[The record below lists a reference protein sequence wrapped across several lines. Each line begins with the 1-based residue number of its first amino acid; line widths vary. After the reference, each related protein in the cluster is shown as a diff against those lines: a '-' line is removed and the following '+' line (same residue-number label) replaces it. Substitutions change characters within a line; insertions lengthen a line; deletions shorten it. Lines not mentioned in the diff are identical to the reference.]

1 MPCPSPRAL
10 VLGGYGLIG
19 ASAMR
24 ALSEAGFDVT
34 GVGRSLAAARLVLPE
49 AQWEIAD
56 LTRLEATDWAQL
68 CAGHDVVVN
77 AAGALQDG
85 AGDDLSAIH
94 EEMPRRLLAGLQGR
108 DVRLVQISAAGVS
121 PEASTEFFRSKARG
135 DASIM
140 ASEVAHVILRPT
152 LVLGQAAYGGTALLR
167 AAAAL
172 PLVDWQMLPEARIQT
187 VALADLSR
195 AIVAAAR
202 GEVPAGTVA
211 DITEA
216 ESRPFP
222 ELVQDMRAW
231 LGVPAP
237 KLRLPLPG
245 FALHLIG
252 HGADLLAGFGWK
264 SPLRSTALRALADGI
279 IGDPTDWEKAGGPAC
294 RSLQQVLA
302 DTPATVQERW
312 FARSYLLLPLIVGTL
327 ALFWMA
333 SGLWPHWDLAV

>member
-19 ASAMR
+19 ASTMR
-24 ALSEAGFDVT
+24 ALSEAGFNVT
-34 GVGRSLAAARLVLPE
+34 GVGRSLAAARLVLPQ

-68 CAGHDVVVN
+68 CAGYDVVVN

-121 PEASTEFFRSKARG
+121 PESSTEFFRSKARG

-172 PLVDWQMLPEARIQT
+172 PLVDWRMLPEARIQT

-202 GEVPAGTVA
+202 GMC
-211 DITEA
+211 
-216 ESRPFP
+216 
-222 ELVQDMRAW
+222 Q
-231 LGVPAP
+231 
-237 KLRLPLPG
+237 
-245 FALHLIG
+245 
-252 HGADLLAGFGWK
+252 
-264 SPLRSTALRALADGI
+264 RALLQTSPRPRADPSQTWCRTCVRG
-279 IGDPTDWEKAGGPAC
+279 WAC
-294 RSLQQVLA
+294 QRQNSACPCPVL
-302 DTPATVQERW
+302 PCV
-312 FARSYLLLPLIVGTL
+312 
-327 ALFWMA
+327 
-333 SGLWPHWDLAV
+333 